1 MESFVASLWPLT
13 VWHWLVLGMLLIA
26 VEMAVGT
33 FDLLWVGTAALGTA
47 LLFSGVVPLPE
58 LLTGSGWQLGTF
70 GALAMTLV
78 VLGRTVFSGGRK
90 SVASY
95 PTLNQRDAGMVGQRG
110 LVSQAFRTGQG
121 RVALGD
127 TSWLA
132 QSEGAEDLA
141 DGSAVEIVATRG
153 ALLIVKPV

>member
-1 MESFVASLWPLT
+1 MESLVASLWPLT

-26 VEMAVGT
+26 IEMAVGT

-58 LLTGSGWQLGTF
+58 AVTGSGWQVGTF

-78 VLGRTVFSGGRK
+78 VLGRTVFSGVRK
-90 SVASY
+90 PVTSH

-110 LVSQAFRTGQG
+110 LVSQPFRAGQG

-132 QSEGAEDLA
+132 HSEAGEDLA
-141 DGSAVEIVATRG
+141 EGSAVEIVGTRG
-153 ALLIVKPV
+153 ALLIVKAV